1 MDILRL
7 PARTESLEA
16 FRTFILKRVEP
27 LDIPVAILFKIE
39 LVLEELL
46 TNVIHYAYPDGSS
59 GDVEVTCALGDDRR
73 LRLMIRDWG
82 IPFDPRKHKCRSLE
96 GDLAHREIG
105 GLGIHLVRELA
116 CELDYAREEGSNC
129 LNFYL
134 QL

>member
-7 PARTESLEA
+7 PARTESLEV
-16 FRTFILKRVEP
+16 FRAFILKRVEP
-27 LDIPVAILFKIE
+27 LDVPTAVLFKIE

-46 TNVIHYAYPDGSS
+46 TNVIHYAYPDGSF
-59 GDVEVTCALGDDRR
+59 GDVEVACSVEGDRR

-82 IPFDPRKHKCRSLE
+82 IPFDPRRHECRGLE
-96 GDLAHREIG
+96 EDLAHREVG

-116 CELDYAREEGSNC
+116 CDLDYAREEGSNC
-129 LNFYL
+129 LVFYL